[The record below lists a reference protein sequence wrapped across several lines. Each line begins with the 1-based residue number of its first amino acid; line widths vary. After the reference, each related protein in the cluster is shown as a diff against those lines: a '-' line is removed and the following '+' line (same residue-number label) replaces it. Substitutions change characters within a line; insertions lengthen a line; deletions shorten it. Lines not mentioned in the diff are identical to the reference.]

1 MSENGDGMSAAIQ
14 RASMRAE
21 TIAWNGHGGRAIA
34 HGNGHDVI
42 ACAACG
48 FVHAVPLPDPAE
60 LAREYA
66 EAYYRDA
73 KPTYLTHASED
84 QDWAILAQH
93 DRLDALRRALGG
105 STGTLGGSTGT
116 LIEIGSGPG
125 FFLDTAVAQGWTAV
139 GVEPSVQAAAF
150 AQGRGLTVHNRTFAD
165 AVAHG
170 LPMAD
175 AIAATNVLEHIPDP
189 IATLELARGL
199 LKPGGAICLTV
210 PNDFSPLQ
218 IAARDAKGHAP
229 WWVAPP
235 HHLNY
240 FDFDSL
246 EALLVRLG
254 FAPRERLT
262 SFPMEA
268 FLLMDDDYVRRPEI
282 GRAMHL
288 KRKSFDLAFE
298 AAGIGDVRRKLYG
311 AMAAA
316 GIGREATVV
325 AVKT

>member
-1 MSENGDGMSAAIQ
+1 MSAAAPREPA
-14 RASMRAE
+14 RAD
-21 TIAWNGHGGRAIA
+21 TDIAWNGHRGRAIA
-34 HGNGHDVI
+34 HASGLDI
-42 ACAACG
+42 IDCAACG
-48 FVHAVPLPDPAE
+48 FRHAVPLPDPAE
-60 LAREYA
+60 LAREYS

-73 KPTYLTHASED
+73 KPTYLSHASED
-84 QDWAILAQH
+84 QDWARLAQD
-93 DRLDALRRALGG
+93 DRLDAIARAGAPAPA
-105 STGTLGGSTGT
+105 T
-116 LIEIGSGPG
+116 LIEIGAGPG
-125 FFLDTAVAQGWTAV
+125 FFLETAATRGWNAI
-139 GVEPSVQAAAF
+139 GVEPSMQAAQF
-150 AQGRGLTVHNRTFAD
+150 AQSRGLCVHNRTFAD

-170 LPMAD
+170 LPQAA

-189 IATLELARGL
+189 IETLTMACDL
-199 LKPGGAICLTV
+199 LRPGGVMCLTV

-218 IAARDAKGHAP
+218 MAAQDGKGHAP

-235 HHLNY
+235 HHINY

-246 EALLVRLG
+246 EALLKRLG
-254 FAPRERLT
+254 FTPVERLT

-282 GRAMHL
+282 GRALHA

-311 AMAAA
+311 ALAAA

>member
-1 MSENGDGMSAAIQ
+1 MSAAAP
-14 RASMRAE
+14 RAPMRADE
-21 TIAWNGHGGRAIA
+21 TLEWNGHRGRVIA
-34 HGNGHDVI
+34 HASAHDI
-42 ACAACG
+42 IGCEACG
-48 FVHAVPLPDPAE
+48 FTHAIPLPDPAE

-73 KPTYLTHASED
+73 KPTYLTHARED
-84 QDWAILAQH
+84 QDWAKLAQD
-93 DRLDALRRALGG
+93 DRLAAIETALGG
-105 STGTLGGSTGT
+105 MGT

-125 FFLDTAVAQGWTAV
+125 FFLDTAVARGWNAI
-139 GVEPSVQAAAF
+139 GVEPSQQAAAF

-165 AVAHG
+165 AVAQG
-170 LPMAD
+170 LPPAD

-189 IATLELARGL
+189 IATLTLARDL
-199 LKPGGAICLTV
+199 LKPGGVLCITV

-218 IAARDAKGHAP
+218 CAARDGKGHAP

-246 EALLVRLG
+246 EKLLTRLG
-254 FAPRERLT
+254 LQPIARQT

-282 GRAMHL
+282 GRAMHA

-311 AMAAA
+311 ALAAA

-325 AVKT
+325 ARKP

>member
-1 MSENGDGMSAAIQ
+1 MSAA
-14 RASMRAE
+14 ASRGAAAPE
-21 TIAWNGHGGRAIA
+21 GEIHWNGHRGRPIA
-34 HGNGHDVI
+34 HANGMDVI
-42 ACAACG
+42 DCMRCR
-48 FVHAVPLPDPAE
+48 FRHAVPLPDPE
-60 LAREYA
+60 GLAREYG

-73 KPTYLTHASED
+73 KPTYLSHASED
-84 QDWAILAQH
+84 QDWARLAQD
-93 DRLDALRRALGG
+93 DRLDAVARALGG
-105 STGTLGGSTGT
+105 TQGT

-125 FFLDTAVAQGWTAV
+125 FFLETAASRGWNAI
-139 GVEPSVQAAAF
+139 GIEPSIQAAGF
-150 AQGRGLTVHNRTFAD
+150 AQQLGLCVHNRTFAD

-170 LPMAD
+170 LPAAD

-189 IATLELARGL
+189 VETLEAARDL
-199 LKPGGAICLTV
+199 LRPGGVLCLTV

-218 IAARDAKGHAP
+218 CAARDAKGHAP

-246 EALLVRLG
+246 EALLARLG
-254 FAPRERLT
+254 FTPIERLT

-282 GRAMHL
+282 GRAMHAR
-288 KRKSFDLAFE
+288 RKSFDLAFE

-311 AMAAA
+311 ALAAA
-316 GIGREATVV
+316 GIGREATVI
-325 AVKT
+325 ALRP

>member
-1 MSENGDGMSAAIQ
+1 MSAAAAS
-14 RASMRAE
+14 RAGDA
-21 TIAWNGHGGRAIA
+21 IAWNGHRGSPVA
-34 HGNGHDVI
+34 HANGMDVI
-42 ACAACG
+42 DCAACG
-48 FVHAVPLPDPAE
+48 FRHAVPLPDPAE

-73 KPTYLTHASED
+73 KPTYLTHARED
-84 QDWAILAQH
+84 QDWARLAQD
-93 DRLDALRRALGG
+93 DRLDAMERALG
-105 STGTLGGSTGT
+105 SKGT
-116 LIEIGSGPG
+116 LIEIGTGPG
-125 FFLDTAVAQGWTAV
+125 FFLETAVARGWTAI
-139 GVEPSVQAAAF
+139 GVEPSVQAAGF
-150 AQGRGLTVHNRTFAD
+150 AQSRGLCVHNRTFAD
-165 AVAHG
+165 AVSHG
-170 LPMAD
+170 LPRAD

-189 IATLELARGL
+189 IATLEMARDL
-199 LKPGGAICLTV
+199 LRPGGVLCLTV

-218 IAARDAKGHAP
+218 CAARDAKGHAP

-254 FAPRERLT
+254 FRPVERMT

-282 GRAMHL
+282 GRAMHA

-325 AVKT
+325 AVKP